1 MNFCCWWE
9 NCTEKQ
15 TELSK
20 SIRIVNVYL
29 NLLALGFLSTQ
40 DQNLP
45 GNYGLKDQVLAMK
58 WVKDNIKYFGGNPNS
73 VTLTGFASGGGAVH
87 LHYLSPLSTG

>member
-1 MNFCCWWE
+1 
-9 NCTEKQ
+9 
-15 TELSK
+15 
-20 SIRIVNVYL
+20 
-29 NLLALGFLSTQ
+29 
-40 DQNLP
+40 
-45 GNYGLKDQVLAMK
+45 MK